1 MLTNITRT
9 HYNENDHDDYIFEV
23 DGRKT
28 VTIHVGKTHADMYV
42 IGVSGKRLIHPCRTL
57 GTFGDSF
64 QYISQYPLD
73 FDWVFGNIQKIISLP
88 TISVNLKAKLIQSL
102 CHNPYDRIEWKDLFA
117 FIKDCD
123 EDTID
128 EYINIAENIRRGKII
143 KSLEKYGLS
152 DFRQYVN
159 SSHMEYFDY
168 KAFREGFKNAIR
180 DHYAA
185 PQAAVL
191 AALGVERDELRNLG
205 IRFDT
210 YNPNKAVSKL
220 YDDMTTLLSL
230 IKTMEL
236 NDYKITNVERDC
248 AELRAKWNRERTE
261 WENKIFKRSQTLK
274 NLNFETED
282 YKIFIPTT
290 RSELAII
297 GGYFH
302 NCANNWEWD
311 TRLSKG
317 THALVVVV
325 NKTNNEQ
332 EVCVDVR
339 LETMEIGQYLGR
351 YNRAV
356 TLNEL
361 RDFKALYQAYLDTL
375 K

>member
-9 HYNENDHDDYIFEV
+9 HYNENDHDDYIFEI

-28 VTIHVGKTHADMYV
+28 VTIHVGKTRADMYV
-42 IGVSGKRLIHPCRTL
+42 IGVSGKRLVHPCRTL

-73 FDWVFGNIQKIISLP
+73 YDWVFGNIQKIISLP

-102 CHNPYDRIEWKDLFA
+102 CYNLYDRVEWKDLFA
-117 FIKDCD
+117 FIKDCN
-123 EDTID
+123 EDTVD
-128 EYINIAENIRRGKII
+128 GYINIAENIRRGKVM

-152 DFRQYVN
+152 DYRQYVDFYRL
-159 SSHMEYFDY
+159 EYFDY

-191 AALGVERDELRNLG
+191 AALGVERDELPNLG

-210 YNPNKAVSKL
+210 YHPDAAVSKL
-220 YDDMTTLLSL
+220 YDDMSTLLSL

-236 NDYKITNVERDC
+236 NDYKITNVARDC
-248 AELRAKWNRERTE
+248 AELRAKWDREKTE

-274 NLNFETED
+274 DFNFETEN
-282 YKIFIPTT
+282 YKIFLPTT
-290 RSELAII
+290 RSELAKI
-297 GGYFH
+297 GSYFH
-302 NCANNWEWD
+302 NCANEWEWRN
-311 TRLSKG
+311 RLSKG

-325 NKTNNEQ
+325 DKTDNEQ
-332 EVCVDVR
+332 KVCVDIQ
-339 LETMEIGQYLGR
+339 LETMQIGQYLGKC
-351 YNRAV
+351 NRSI
-356 TLNEL
+356 TTKEL
-361 RDFKALYQAYLDTL
+361 RDFKKLYQEYLDTL